1 MKQAL
6 SLWALFTFLLVGL
19 HLACTPEPEQ
29 TRVVPNRAPETTISG
44 APLDS
49 ANSYHRY
56 HVFWSGYD
64 PDGEVVEYRIAVTD
78 SNIVPVLQDYRRT
91 TRTDSIIEFTANNE
105 VVLAHAVWVFAV
117 DNEGERDP
125 TPDRKYFNAV
135 DSNRPLPSI
144 VEATKTV
151 NGETTSLALNDT
163 MPTVGSSVRI
173 RWSATD
179 PDLGGSIRAY
189 RIKLSTENNFSE
201 IPPDST
207 SATYSNL
214 PSGFYEFLVEAVDNA
229 GAESLDP
236 AHWSWVVNY
245 EPDTR
250 FTSVVVAG
258 AQLDLTAGQG
268 PWEPCEWPEE
278 VPTIRDSS
286 RVIFFFEGNDEDGD
300 VTGFSYRIVR
310 TDIARCSSRFGP
322 FSVFFPEDY
331 VSLPIAPPSN
341 PDTLAAYFTSNDY
354 EVFARSKD
362 DEGKT
367 DGTPPGFKFKV
378 NFTPRLRQSALF
390 PGQGAVIDS
399 SIATPDTTL
408 IVRFAADDVES
419 PSIAMSYR
427 AVLNG
432 RYSLVVGPVLDE
444 SELVY
449 EFRFPPAG
457 QNAILYTVADPGRR
471 SDSLTV
477 SFTVLE

>member
-6 SLWALFTFLLVGL
+6 SLWALFAFLLVGL

-29 TRVVPNRAPETTISG
+29 TRVVPNQAPETNISG

-49 ANSYHRY
+49 ANAYHRY
-56 HVFWSGYD
+56 HVFWSGFD
-64 PDGEVVEYRIAVTD
+64 PDGEVVEYGIAVTD
-78 SNIVPVLQDYRRT
+78 SNIVPVLRDYRRT

-105 VVLAHAVWVFAV
+105 VVLSHAIWVFAV

-135 DSNRPLPSI
+135 DINRPLPYI
-144 VEATKTV
+144 TDATKTV
-151 NGETTSLALNDT
+151 GGETTALARNDT
-163 MPTVGSSVRI
+163 MPTAGSSVRI

-179 PDLGGSIRAY
+179 ADLGGSIQAY
-189 RIKLSTENNFSE
+189 RIKLSTENTFSE

-207 SATYSNL
+207 SATYSGL

-229 GAESLDP
+229 GAESLEP
-236 AHWSWVVNY
+236 ARWSWIVNY

-250 FTSVVVAG
+250 FVSVVVDG
-258 AQLDLTAGQG
+258 EQLDLHAGQG
-268 PWEPCEWPEE
+268 PWAPCEWPEE

-286 RVIFFFEGNDEDGD
+286 RVLFFFEGNDKDGEVD
-300 VTGFSYRIVR
+300 GFSYRVVR
-310 TDIARCSSRFGP
+310 TDIVRCSSRFGP
-322 FSVFFPEDY
+322 FSVFFPQGF
-331 VSLPIAPPSN
+331 VSLPVAPPSN

-354 EVFARSKD
+354 EVFARSQD
-362 DEGKT
+362 NEGKT

-378 NFTPRLRQSALF
+378 NFTPRLRPSALF
-390 PGQGAVIDS
+390 PGSGAVIDS
-399 SIATPDTTL
+399 AQATPEGKL
-408 IVRFAADDVES
+408 VVRFAADDVES
-419 PSIAMSYR
+419 PPVVMSYR
-427 AVLNG
+427 VVLNG
-432 RYSLVVGPVLDE
+432 RYSLVVGPVNDE
-444 SELVY
+444 SELLY
-449 EFRFPPAG
+449 EFDFPPAG